1 VSGRAGEF
9 HERSTLA
16 FQLPQQADAV
26 AYVPGVL
33 QRVLGR
39 RIRPGVARGL

>member
-26 AYVPGVL
+26 TYVPGLLPHVP
-33 QRVLGR
+33 GR
-39 RIRPGVARGL
+39 RLLSGVALR